1 MGLSNRDVSLMLSLE
16 RGGGAQ
22 RCGAEPPAA
31 GHRDADS
38 IVADGQSENA
48 TDQGFG
54 LIEDSLPLSYDA
66 LEAIEC
72 TILDNICSALSCAR
86 ADVSGVEPIKDG
98 LTNLSFKFAVA
109 GQPYVYRH
117 PGPGSDQI
125 INRESEAFSLSV
137 AQRLGVDGTFVY
149 QDPESGW
156 KISRFIEGCE
166 QLDYDNPAHVARAM
180 GLIRRVHSCGVTS
193 RWTFDVMEKARA
205 IIGMLG
211 PQTCAK
217 LSDFD
222 ELSARMEALD
232 AHTAADGVA
241 PCLCHND
248 FYAPNFLVR
257 GDEMHLIDWEYS
269 AMSDYASDLGTF
281 ICCSEYTPEE
291 ALGVIDEYF
300 EGAATPA
307 QVRHCLAYVALAAY
321 YWLMWALYKE
331 ESGDPVGAWL
341 ELWHG
346 YADDYSQRALARYE
360 AARAAGVA

>member
-16 RGGGAQ
+16 RGSGAQ